1 MKTVKKMYQCVE
13 RIFVEMERLTRIFEK
28 NVTTEKIMER
38 TENVLSC
45 VQYTIQ
51 IIQTVEMER
60 LMNEKTVKT
69 VL

>member
-1 MKTVKKMYQCVE
+1 MKTVKKMYQCVGE
-13 RIFVEMERLTRIFEK
+13 IFVEMERLTRMFEK
-28 NVTTEKIMER
+28 NVITEKIMEKM
-38 TENVLSC
+38 ENVLSC

-60 LMNEKTVKT
+60 LINEKTVKA

>member
-1 MKTVKKMYQCVE
+1 M
-13 RIFVEMERLTRIFEK
+13 TRMFEK
-28 NVTTEKIMER
+28 NVITEKIMEKM
-38 TENVLSC
+38 ENVLSC

-60 LMNEKTVKT
+60 LINEKTVKT